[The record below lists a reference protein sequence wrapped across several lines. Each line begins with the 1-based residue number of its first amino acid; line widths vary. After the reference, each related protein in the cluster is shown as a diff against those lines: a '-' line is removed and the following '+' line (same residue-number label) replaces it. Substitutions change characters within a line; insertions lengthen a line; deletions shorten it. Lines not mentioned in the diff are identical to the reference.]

1 MLPIETSA
9 NTDST
14 QFSSIT
20 ALIQP
25 ARTHT
30 EVIIVA
36 VAARDKKKAEAYAK
50 AYDIPIVHE
59 NYDSKCKILSI
70 VRWIHSFYRY
80 TFSVSDADS

>member
-1 MLPIETSA
+1 MRMLPVETSVD
-9 NTDST
+9 TDLT
-14 QFSSIT
+14 QLSSLT
-20 ALIQP
+20 ALVQP

-59 NYDSKCKILSI
+59 NYDSKCVFCPSLDGFTHSI
-70 VRWIHSFYRY
+70 IS
-80 TFSVSDADS
+80 